1 MASFSSKN
9 GKAIAIIFIEK
20 MLVGMWEDIKR
31 SWTSGS
37 MLYRLIWV
45 NVLMFLLVT
54 TTMMITGLETW
65 EVKDCFWLGTTY
77 DTDVLMRRPWSVFTH
92 MFAHLGILHLIFNM
106 ILLWWMGS
114 IYQAEVG
121 SRRLLSTYLTGGLAG
136 FVVYVLAFNFLIKPD
151 VVSYAWGS
159 SAAVV
164 AIFTAAATLNPNR
177 EVKFIFFGSVQ
188 LKYIALAYV
197 LLNYYSLSKGDVVNV
212 GGEIAH
218 LGGAFFGYMLI
229 TLNRKGINLAGW
241 LEAVLDFIMSRLP
254 SKGRSGTKLK
264 FWRNKNWKKKAG
276 SSATSRVPKSD
287 AEFNLE
293 KRETAKRL
301 DVILEKISRH
311 GYDHLTKE
319 EKQFLFNQSNK

>member
-1 MASFSSKN
+1 
-9 GKAIAIIFIEK
+9 
-20 MLVGMWEDIKR
+20 MLDGMWEDIKR

-45 NVLMFLLVT
+45 NVVVFVLVRAALF
-54 TTMMITGLETW
+54 ITNLIGGDLP
-65 EVKDCFWLGTTY
+65 VGDKDCFGLGTTF
-77 DTDVLMRRPWSVFTH
+77 DIDVLMRRPWSIVTH
-92 MFAHLGILHLIFNM
+92 MFAQLGIFHLIFNM

-121 SRRLLSTYLTGGLAG
+121 SRRLLSTYLTGGFAG
-136 FVVYVLAFNFLIKPD
+136 FVVYVLAFNFLPGLIEPD

-197 LLNYYSLSKGDVVNV
+197 LLNYYSLSKVDGVNV

-241 LEAVLDFIMSRLP
+241 LEVGLDFIMSRLP

-276 SSATSRVPKSD
+276 SSSTSRVPKSD
-287 AEFNLE
+287 AEFNVE
-293 KRETAKRL
+293 KQEHTKRL

-319 EKQFLFNQSNK
+319 EKQFLFNQSNREGG